1 MLFKSEIMA
10 YLRELEAQEVIR
22 DVTSEDIT
30 IRRGDEIDAVVVDY
44 AVRPVDVMEKIYN
57 TIVVSTV

>member
-1 MLFKSEIMA
+1 M
-10 YLRELEAQEVIR
+10 
-22 DVTSEDIT
+22 TSEDIT